1 MVSQTVKV
9 INKEGFHMRPA
20 NYFIKEMSEFQSTVT
35 LVFNGKP
42 VNGKSIMNI
51 MAACIKFGAELEIQC
66 EGRRTRRVRSGRRRI
81 TCIRRKAPVSGA
93 FFLYL

>member
-66 EGRRTRRVRSGRRRI
+66 EGPDDEAALAKDVELVESGLGD
-81 TCIRRKAPVSGA
+81 AE
-93 FFLYL
+93 

>member
-51 MAACIKFGAELEIQC
+51 MAACITDEEAALAKAVELVESGLGDAE
-66 EGRRTRRVRSGRRRI
+66 
-81 TCIRRKAPVSGA
+81 
-93 FFLYL
+93 